1 MSCFENLCP
10 YNFIVKSTDCGFN
23 PNIPQHCGAVSL
35 SVLSDE
41 GGDGTVVVLLVSWMD
56 DQTGIRLFEVALE
69 ASCWKVNQMKT
80 NKGKTWKMTKKEN
93 GTKT

>member
-1 MSCFENLCP
+1 MKICVH
-10 YNFIVKSTDCGFN
+10 NFIVKSTDCGFN
-23 PNIPQHCGAVSL
+23 PNIPQHCGVVSL

-56 DQTGIRLFEVALE
+56 DQTVIHLFEVALE

-80 NKGKTWKMTKKEN
+80 NKGKTWKMTKKEK